1 MDRWNFDNPLQGM
14 VKPEWIS
21 DKIDQTTVAFAK
33 EFGTYLAKDDIKI
46 KLDKERRPVLD
57 KDRKPI
63 VSIVGD
69 KLTTSQLRRF
79 FGEVKRQQIIGYNES
94 SFVMLRPKLAY
105 AVGRAK
111 KNMKNEVK
119 YCKIEDFYTII
130 DDAVMIVVNSNDTK
144 NAFKNFIAFF
154 EAIVA
159 YHKAEVK
166 EK

>member
-1 MDRWNFDNPLQGM
+1 MDRWNFDNPLQGK

-79 FGEVKRQQIIGYNES
+79 FGEVK
-94 SFVMLRPKLAY
+94 
-105 AVGRAK
+105 
-111 KNMKNEVK
+111 